1 MQTTDNQRFPSTTP
15 PPQSRYHSM
24 KIKRFVAS
32 DMRSAMNLVRKE
44 HGPDAVIL
52 SNRRIE
58 EGVEI
63 VAAANYDEGAV
74 QRALEAAR
82 KDVAPPPVPRPR
94 SAADAVIAAVTR
106 RKSPASTPEPVAA
119 TTSAVA
125 ALARAA
131 VGATGRTLDSA
142 TENVPPRGSSGFAA
156 TLARAGRHSAVNEPS
171 LPEQIFAPF
180 KGEQA
185 AAPAARPAF
194 AAAARAEAAPAPA
207 PAPINR
213 ARFVIDPPMDD
224 EPHFQMYAPAVSV
237 AMPPLPVTVQTTAP
251 APVVALYEPAPA
263 PAAPI
268 AAAPIMTAPR
278 FEAPVAPPA
287 PRYETPVAAPAPAAA
302 PLYAAPAAPTYDAA
316 PAVFSAP
323 VYAAPA
329 AVAAVPAPVIAPAAA
344 PAVFVAPIAPIAPV
358 APVAAAAPVVAS
370 PVAAEAPAPAPAAE
384 TIAVAQ
390 PAAPHNLV
398 VVPRD
403 DEELRELRKEVV
415 GMRQVIEREM
425 HRFTDE
431 RLRGSPVRA
440 AAMELMDEYGFD
452 AGITRDVA
460 MQIPLDTEAHR
471 GRGLMLGLLSRK
483 LPIAPVDPLEAGGVI
498 ALVGPTGAGKTTT
511 IAKLASRFAEAHAA
525 RDVALVTTDTGRI
538 GAREQ
543 LYGFG
548 RQLGIAVH
556 EANSGSE
563 LVQLLERLKDYKLVL
578 IDTAGLGPRDRALV
592 AQLQWLRA
600 SEQIRTLLVLPANTS
615 FGDMDE
621 VVRRFSAANPQGVVL
636 SKLDETG
643 RFGTALSVAVD
654 HRLPIT
660 WVTDG
665 QDVPEDLHRA
675 SAANLVL
682 RLEDLRRA
690 ADMPCNP
697 ELNNAVA

>member
-1 MQTTDNQRFPSTTP
+1 MLTTDHPRSPAPETNP
-15 PPQSRYHSM
+15 SRYPSM
-24 KIKRFVAS
+24 KIKRFVAA

-63 VAAANYDEGAV
+63 VAAAHYDESVV
-74 QRALEAAR
+74 QRALETAR
-82 KDVAPPPVPRPR
+82 KDSAPAPAPAPRPR
-94 SAADAVIAAVTR
+94 TAADAMIAAMTR
-106 RKSPASTPEPVAA
+106 RRTPEQDVEPVAA

-131 VGATGRTLDSA
+131 VGATGRTLNSA
-142 TENVPPRGSSGFAA
+142 DEGVPRRGSEGFAA
-156 TLARAGRHSAVNEPS
+156 TLARAAGGLARFPSPPAVNEPS

-180 KGEQA
+180 VQPPADAPRVSPSRPA
-185 AAPAARPAF
+185 AALP
-194 AAAARAEAAPAPA
+194 RAWVE
-207 PAPINR
+207 
-213 ARFVIDPPMDD
+213 D
-224 EPHFQMYAPAVSV
+224 ETFD
-237 AMPPLPVTVQTTAP
+237 
-251 APVVALYEPAPA
+251 
-263 PAAPI
+263 
-268 AAAPIMTAPR
+268 
-278 FEAPVAPPA
+278 
-287 PRYETPVAAPAPAAA
+287 VAAPAV
-302 PLYAAPAAPTYDAA
+302 
-316 PAVFSAP
+316 AVEP
-323 VYAAPA
+323 R
-329 AVAAVPAPVIAPAAA
+329 VPAPVLRA
-344 PAVFVAPIAPIAPV
+344 PAVLPPPLPMAFAAQVPELSDRDPQQAAVSAIGSAEPCSAESTRPRPASLADHGSALPLAVSAEPRSAESASVPALQLAEIVPPAP
-358 APVAAAAPVVAS
+358 PVVA
-370 PVAAEAPAPAPAAE
+370 PPTLTV
-384 TIAVAQ
+384 IA
-390 PAAPHNLV
+390 
-398 VVPRD
+398 RD
-403 DEELRELRKEVV
+403 DEEMRHLRNEVA

-431 RLRGSPVRA
+431 RLRGNPVRA
-440 AAMELMDEYGFD
+440 TALDLMDEYGFD
-452 AGITRDVA
+452 AGIARDVVL
-460 MQIPLDTEAHR
+460 QIPLDTEAHR

-483 LPIAPVDPLEAGGVI
+483 LPISPVDPLEAGGVI

-511 IAKLASRFAEAHAA
+511 IAKLASRFAEAHAP
-525 RDVALVTTDTGRI
+525 RDVALVTTDTARI

-556 EANSGSE
+556 EANSGTD
-563 LVQLLERLKDYKLVL
+563 LDQLLERLKDYKLVL
-578 IDTAGLGPRDRALV
+578 IDTAGVGPRDRTLAS
-592 AQLQWLRA
+592 QLQWLRA
-600 SEQIRTLLVLPANTS
+600 APQVSTLLVLPANTS

-621 VVRRFSAANPQGVVL
+621 VVRRFSAANLQGVVL

-697 ELNNAVA
+697 ELNHAVA

>member
-1 MQTTDNQRFPSTTP
+1 
-15 PPQSRYHSM
+15 M
-24 KIKRFVAS
+24 KIKRFVAP

-82 KDVAPPPVPRPR
+82 KDVAPAPARPR
-94 SAADAVIAAVTR
+94 NAADAVIAAVTR
-106 RKSPASTPEPVAA
+106 RKSTVVAAEPVAA

-131 VGATGRTLDSA
+131 VGATGRTLDTA
-142 TENVPPRGSSGFAA
+142 NEIVPPPGSSGFAA
-156 TLARAGRHSAVNEPS
+156 TLARAATAPAAGMNA

-180 KGEQA
+180 NVEQA
-185 AAPAARPAF
+185 AAASPALAQAEPVAAEPAV
-194 AAAARAEAAPAPA
+194 AP
-207 PAPINR
+207 PINR
-213 ARFVIDPPMDD
+213 ARFIIDPPLDD
-224 EPHFQMYAPAVSV
+224 EPHFQMHVPAAAV
-237 AMPPLPVTVQTTAP
+237 AMPPLPVSVTVPPALPVAEAIAPVVPQPLAAVAEVRAENP
-251 APVVALYEPAPA
+251 APVAVTEPAQAQPQ
-263 PAAPI
+263 
-268 AAAPIMTAPR
+268 
-278 FEAPVAPPA
+278 
-287 PRYETPVAAPAPAAA
+287 
-302 PLYAAPAAPTYDAA
+302 
-316 PAVFSAP
+316 
-323 VYAAPA
+323 
-329 AVAAVPAPVIAPAAA
+329 
-344 PAVFVAPIAPIAPV
+344 
-358 APVAAAAPVVAS
+358 
-370 PVAAEAPAPAPAAE
+370 PAAE
-384 TIAVAQ
+384 
-390 PAAPHNLV
+390 LV
-398 VVPRD
+398 VVQRD
-403 DEELRELRKEVV
+403 DEEIRQLRHEVA
-415 GMRQVIEREM
+415 GMRHVIEREM

-440 AAMELMDEYGFD
+440 AALDLMDEYGFD
-452 AGITRDVA
+452 AGISRDVA

-483 LPIAPVDPLEAGGVI
+483 LPIAPVDPLESGGVI

-511 IAKLASRFAEAHAA
+511 IAKLASRFAEKHAA

-556 EANSGSE
+556 EANSGSD
-563 LVQLLERLKDYKLVL
+563 LNHLLERLQDYKLVL
-578 IDTAGLGPRDRALV
+578 IDTAGLGPRDRALA

-600 SEQIRTLLVLPANTS
+600 AEQIRTLLVLPANTS

-697 ELNNAVA
+697 ELNHAVA

>member
-1 MQTTDNQRFPSTTP
+1 MQTTDNQRFPSPEQP
-15 PPQSRYHSM
+15 PKSRYHSM
-24 KIKRFVAS
+24 KIKRFVAP

-82 KDVAPPPVPRPR
+82 KDVAPPPPAPRPR
-94 SAADAVIAAVTR
+94 SAADAMIAAVTR
-106 RKSPASTPEPVAA
+106 RKPAAPVAEPVAA

-131 VGATGRTLDSA
+131 VGATGRTLDTA
-142 TENVPPRGSSGFAA
+142 NENVPPPGSSGFAA
-156 TLARAGRHSAVNEPS
+156 TLARANPQPLMDA

-180 KGEQA
+180 NVEQA
-185 AAPAARPAF
+185 AAVERAPVPMSAPTPAAPPA
-194 AAAARAEAAPAPA
+194 AV
-207 PAPINR
+207 NR
-213 ARFVIDPPMDD
+213 ARFIIDPPMDE
-224 EPHFQMYAPAVSV
+224 EPVLDMRASV
-237 AMPPLPVTVQTTAP
+237 ARPVPPPMPAQQMQRIPAEAAIAPLWETVPMVPVTTPVAAFNPIEDSPVFAPVAEVAPVIELVPAAP
-251 APVVALYEPAPA
+251 APVAPAPMAPLA
-263 PAAPI
+263 PAAPMAWMAPASREPAARPMAPMSAANEPAELPVAL
-268 AAAPIMTAPR
+268 AAAVEAM
-278 FEAPVAPPA
+278 EAPTLAPSVVS
-287 PRYETPVAAPAPAAA
+287 TPAPA
-302 PLYAAPAAPTYDAA
+302 L
-316 PAVFSAP
+316 
-323 VYAAPA
+323 
-329 AVAAVPAPVIAPAAA
+329 
-344 PAVFVAPIAPIAPV
+344 
-358 APVAAAAPVVAS
+358 
-370 PVAAEAPAPAPAAE
+370 
-384 TIAVAQ
+384 
-390 PAAPHNLV
+390 NL
-398 VVPRD
+398 VPRD
-403 DEELRELRKEVV
+403 DEELRQLRHEVA

-425 HRFTDE
+425 TRFTDE
-431 RLRGSPVRA
+431 RLRGSAVRA
-440 AAMELMDEYGFD
+440 AALDLMDEYGFD
-452 AGITRDVA
+452 AGISRDVA
-460 MQIPLDTEAHR
+460 LQIPLDTEAHR

-483 LPIAPVDPLEAGGVI
+483 LPIAPIDPLEAGGVI

-511 IAKLASRFAEAHAA
+511 IAKLASRFAEAHAP

-556 EANSGSE
+556 EANSGSD
-563 LVQLLERLKDYKLVL
+563 LTQLLERLKDYKLVL
-578 IDTAGLGPRDRALV
+578 IDTAGLGPRDRALA

-600 SEQIRTLLVLPANTS
+600 ASQIRTLLVLPANTS

-675 SAANLVL
+675 TAANLVL

-697 ELNNAVA
+697 ELNHAVA

>member
-63 VAAANYDEGAV
+63 VAAANYDESAV

-82 KDVAPPPVPRPR
+82 RDVAPAPAPRPR

-106 RKSPASTPEPVAA
+106 RKAPVATPEPVAA

-131 VGATGRTLDSA
+131 VGATGRTLDTANES
-142 TENVPPRGSSGFAA
+142 VPQRGSDGFAA
-156 TLARAGRHSAVNEPS
+156 TLARASLSPAVNEPS

-180 KGEQA
+180 NVEQA
-185 AAPAARPAF
+185 AAASPAVPHEVA
-194 AAAARAEAAPAPA
+194 A

-213 ARFVIDPPMDD
+213 ARFIIDPPLEEMD
-224 EPHFQMYAPAVSV
+224 ETAVPA
-237 AMPPLPVTVQTTAP
+237 AAALAPLPVVAAALPP
-251 APVVALYEPAPA
+251 AL
-263 PAAPI
+263 PI
-268 AAAPIMTAPR
+268 AATVN
-278 FEAPVAPPA
+278 E
-287 PRYETPVAAPAPAAA
+287 
-302 PLYAAPAAPTYDAA
+302 
-316 PAVFSAP
+316 
-323 VYAAPA
+323 
-329 AVAAVPAPVIAPAAA
+329 
-344 PAVFVAPIAPIAPV
+344 
-358 APVAAAAPVVAS
+358 AAPVVAS
-370 PVAAEAPAPAPAAE
+370 VPEL
-384 TIAVAQ
+384 I
-390 PAAPHNLV
+390 

-403 DEELRELRKEVV
+403 DEELRQLRHEVA
-415 GMRQVIEREM
+415 GMRHVIEREM

-440 AAMELMDEYGFD
+440 AALDLMDEYGFD
-452 AGITRDVA
+452 AGISRDVA

-471 GRGLMLGLLSRK
+471 GRGLMLGLLSKK

-556 EANSGSE
+556 EASSGSD
-563 LVQLLERLKDYKLVL
+563 LNQLLERLKDYKLVL
-578 IDTAGLGPRDRALV
+578 IDTAGLGPRDRALA

-600 SEQIRTLLVLPANTS
+600 AEQIRTLLVLPANTS

-697 ELNNAVA
+697 ELNHAVA

>member
-52 SNRRIE
+52 SNRRIA

-63 VAAANYDEGAV
+63 VAAANYDESAV

-82 KDVAPPPVPRPR
+82 KDVAPPAPRPR

-106 RKSPASTPEPVAA
+106 RKTPVATPEPVAA

-131 VGATGRTLDSA
+131 VGATGRTLDTA
-142 TENVPPRGSSGFAA
+142 NEIVPPPGSDGFAA
-156 TLARAGRHSAVNEPS
+156 TLARASVSPAVNEPS

-180 KGEQA
+180 NVEQA
-185 AAPAARPAF
+185 AAASPAAPMDAV
-194 AAAARAEAAPAPA
+194 AA

-213 ARFVIDPPMDD
+213 ARFVIDPPLEETD
-224 EPHFQMYAPAVSV
+224 ETVLPV
-237 AMPPLPVTVQTTAP
+237 AAALAPLPIVAAALPPALPLPITETVIAAANEP
-251 APVVALYEPAPA
+251 APVVA
-263 PAAPI
+263 
-268 AAAPIMTAPR
+268 
-278 FEAPVAPPA
+278 
-287 PRYETPVAAPAPAAA
+287 
-302 PLYAAPAAPTYDAA
+302 
-316 PAVFSAP
+316 S
-323 VYAAPA
+323 
-329 AVAAVPAPVIAPAAA
+329 VPELTVI
-344 PAVFVAPIAPIAPV
+344 
-358 APVAAAAPVVAS
+358 
-370 PVAAEAPAPAPAAE
+370 
-384 TIAVAQ
+384 Q
-390 PAAPHNLV
+390 
-398 VVPRD
+398 RD
-403 DEELRELRKEVV
+403 DEEIRQLRHEVA
-415 GMRQVIEREM
+415 GMRHVIEREM

-440 AAMELMDEYGFD
+440 AALDLMDEYGFD
-452 AGITRDVA
+452 AGISRDVA

-471 GRGLMLGLLSRK
+471 GRGLMLGLLSKK

-556 EANSGSE
+556 EASSGSD
-563 LVQLLERLKDYKLVL
+563 LNQLLERLKDYKLVL
-578 IDTAGLGPRDRALV
+578 IDTAGLGPRDRALA

-600 SEQIRTLLVLPANTS
+600 AEQIRTLLVLPANTS

-697 ELNNAVA
+697 ELNHAVA

>member
-1 MQTTDNQRFPSTTP
+1 VQTTDNQRFPSTTP

-63 VAAANYDEGAV
+63 VAAANYDESAV

-82 KDVAPPPVPRPR
+82 KDVAPPAPRPR

-106 RKSPASTPEPVAA
+106 RKAPVATPEPVAA

-131 VGATGRTLDSA
+131 VGATGRTLDTA
-142 TENVPPRGSSGFAA
+142 NEIVPPPGSDGFAA
-156 TLARAGRHSAVNEPS
+156 TLARVSVSPAVNEPS

-180 KGEQA
+180 NVEQA
-185 AAPAARPAF
+185 AAASPAAPVDAV
-194 AAAARAEAAPAPA
+194 AA

-213 ARFVIDPPMDD
+213 ARFVIDPPLEETD
-224 EPHFQMYAPAVSV
+224 ETVLQGAAAPVPVV
-237 AMPPLPVTVQTTAP
+237 AAALPPALPLPIAETVIAAANEP
-251 APVVALYEPAPA
+251 APVVA
-263 PAAPI
+263 
-268 AAAPIMTAPR
+268 
-278 FEAPVAPPA
+278 
-287 PRYETPVAAPAPAAA
+287 
-302 PLYAAPAAPTYDAA
+302 
-316 PAVFSAP
+316 S
-323 VYAAPA
+323 
-329 AVAAVPAPVIAPAAA
+329 VPELTVI
-344 PAVFVAPIAPIAPV
+344 
-358 APVAAAAPVVAS
+358 
-370 PVAAEAPAPAPAAE
+370 
-384 TIAVAQ
+384 Q
-390 PAAPHNLV
+390 
-398 VVPRD
+398 RD
-403 DEELRELRKEVV
+403 DEEIRQLRHEVA
-415 GMRQVIEREM
+415 GMRHVIEREM

-440 AAMELMDEYGFD
+440 AALDLMDEYGFD
-452 AGITRDVA
+452 AGISRDVA

-471 GRGLMLGLLSRK
+471 GRGLMLGLLSKK

-556 EANSGSE
+556 EASSGSD
-563 LVQLLERLKDYKLVL
+563 LNQLLERLKDYKLVL
-578 IDTAGLGPRDRALV
+578 IDTAGLGPRDRALA

-600 SEQIRTLLVLPANTS
+600 AEQIRTLLVLPANTS

-697 ELNNAVA
+697 ELNHAVA

>member
-1 MQTTDNQRFPSTTP
+1 
-15 PPQSRYHSM
+15 M

-52 SNRRIE
+52 SNRRIA

-63 VAAANYDEGAV
+63 VAAANYDESAV

-82 KDVAPPPVPRPR
+82 KDVAPPAPRPR

-106 RKSPASTPEPVAA
+106 RKAPVATPEPVAA

-131 VGATGRTLDSA
+131 VGATGRTLDTA
-142 TENVPPRGSSGFAA
+142 NEIVPPPGSDGFAA
-156 TLARAGRHSAVNEPS
+156 TLARASVSPAVNEPS

-180 KGEQA
+180 NVEQA
-185 AAPAARPAF
+185 AAASPAAPV
-194 AAAARAEAAPAPA
+194 EAIAA

-213 ARFVIDPPMDD
+213 ARFVIDPPLEETD
-224 EPHFQMYAPAVSV
+224 ETVLPV
-237 AMPPLPVTVQTTAP
+237 AAALAPLPIVAAALPPALPLPIAETVIAAANEP
-251 APVVALYEPAPA
+251 APVVA
-263 PAAPI
+263 
-268 AAAPIMTAPR
+268 
-278 FEAPVAPPA
+278 
-287 PRYETPVAAPAPAAA
+287 
-302 PLYAAPAAPTYDAA
+302 
-316 PAVFSAP
+316 S
-323 VYAAPA
+323 
-329 AVAAVPAPVIAPAAA
+329 VPELTVI
-344 PAVFVAPIAPIAPV
+344 
-358 APVAAAAPVVAS
+358 
-370 PVAAEAPAPAPAAE
+370 
-384 TIAVAQ
+384 Q
-390 PAAPHNLV
+390 
-398 VVPRD
+398 RD
-403 DEELRELRKEVV
+403 DEEIRQLRHEVA
-415 GMRQVIEREM
+415 GMRHVIEREM

-440 AAMELMDEYGFD
+440 AALDLMDEYGFD
-452 AGITRDVA
+452 AGISRDVA

-471 GRGLMLGLLSRK
+471 GRGLMLGLLSKK

-556 EANSGSE
+556 EASSGSD
-563 LVQLLERLKDYKLVL
+563 LNQLLERLKDYKLVL
-578 IDTAGLGPRDRALV
+578 IDTAGLGPRDRALA

-600 SEQIRTLLVLPANTS
+600 AEQIRTLLVLPANTS

-697 ELNNAVA
+697 ELNHAVA

>member
-94 SAADAVIAAVTR
+94 NAADAVIAAVTR
-106 RKSPASTPEPVAA
+106 RRPATAAPEPVAA

-142 TENVPPRGSSGFAA
+142 NEIVPPRGSSGFAA
-156 TLARAGRHSAVNEPS
+156 TLAHASAPSMAAAS

-180 KGEQA
+180 NVEQA
-185 AAPAARPAF
+185 AAAAMAQDEPAVAIAV
-194 AAAARAEAAPAPA
+194 AASAAVAA

-213 ARFVIDPPMDD
+213 ARFIIDPPMDD
-224 EPHFQMYAPAVSV
+224 EPHFQMHVPTAQV
-237 AMPPLPVTVQTTAP
+237 AMPPLPVSMAVP
-251 APVVALYEPAPA
+251 VELAPVVT
-263 PAAPI
+263 API
-268 AAAPIMTAPR
+268 A
-278 FEAPVAPPA
+278 EALPTPLPAVLAPPVETALQA
-287 PRYETPVAAPAPAAA
+287 PTPLAAA
-302 PLYAAPAAPTYDAA
+302 EPAQ
-316 PAVFSAP
+316 
-323 VYAAPA
+323 
-329 AVAAVPAPVIAPAAA
+329 
-344 PAVFVAPIAPIAPV
+344 
-358 APVAAAAPVVAS
+358 
-370 PVAAEAPAPAPAAE
+370 
-384 TIAVAQ
+384 AQ
-390 PAAPHNLV
+390 PLPVTTELMM
-398 VVPRD
+398 VPRD
-403 DEELRELRKEVV
+403 DEEIRQLRHEVA

-431 RLRGSPVRA
+431 RLRGAPVRA
-440 AAMELMDEYGFD
+440 AALDLMDEYGFD
-452 AGITRDVA
+452 AGISRDVA

-511 IAKLASRFAEAHAA
+511 IAKLASRFAEKHAA

-556 EANSGSE
+556 EASSGSD
-563 LVQLLERLKDYKLVL
+563 LNQLLERLKDYKLVL
-578 IDTAGLGPRDRALV
+578 IDTAGLGPRDRALA

-600 SEQIRTLLVLPANTS
+600 AEQIRTLLVLPANTS

-697 ELNNAVA
+697 EFNHAVA

>member
-1 MQTTDNQRFPSTTP
+1 
-15 PPQSRYHSM
+15 M

-52 SNRRIE
+52 SNRRIA

-82 KDVAPPPVPRPR
+82 KDVAPPPAPRPR

-106 RKSPASTPEPVAA
+106 RKTPVATPEPVAA

-131 VGATGRTLDSA
+131 VGATGRTLDTANES
-142 TENVPPRGSSGFAA
+142 VPQRGSDGFAA
-156 TLARAGRHSAVNEPS
+156 TLARASVGPAVNEPS

-180 KGEQA
+180 NVEQA
-185 AAPAARPAF
+185 AAASPAAPV
-194 AAAARAEAAPAPA
+194 EAVAA

-213 ARFVIDPPMDD
+213 ARFVIDPPLDDAD
-224 EPHFQMYAPAVSV
+224 EPALSAAAVLAPAAIV
-237 AMPPLPVTVQTTAP
+237 AAAVPPALPLPVTTAAAANEP
-251 APVVALYEPAPA
+251 APVVA
-263 PAAPI
+263 
-268 AAAPIMTAPR
+268 
-278 FEAPVAPPA
+278 
-287 PRYETPVAAPAPAAA
+287 
-302 PLYAAPAAPTYDAA
+302 
-316 PAVFSAP
+316 SAP
-323 VYAAPA
+323 ELSL
-329 AVAAVPAPVIAPAAA
+329 I
-344 PAVFVAPIAPIAPV
+344 
-358 APVAAAAPVVAS
+358 
-370 PVAAEAPAPAPAAE
+370 
-384 TIAVAQ
+384 
-390 PAAPHNLV
+390 
-398 VVPRD
+398 PRD
-403 DEELRELRKEVV
+403 DEEIRQLRHEVA
-415 GMRQVIEREM
+415 GMRHVIEREM

-440 AAMELMDEYGFD
+440 AALDLMDEYGFD
-452 AGITRDVA
+452 AGISRDVA
-460 MQIPLDTEAHR
+460 MQIPLDTDAHR

-556 EANSGSE
+556 EASSGSD
-563 LVQLLERLKDYKLVL
+563 LNQLLERLKDYKLVL
-578 IDTAGLGPRDRALV
+578 IDTAGLGPRDRALA

-600 SEQIRTLLVLPANTS
+600 AEQIRTLLVLPANTS

-660 WVTDG
+660 WITDG

-697 ELNNAVA
+697 ELNHAVA